1 MTTDHNRVMNNL
13 SELERHLLNDF
24 QHNLPLTSEP
34 YAEMAKQLGV
44 SEDDVLNALQG
55 LQDSALVSRVGAVF
69 KPNRIG
75 VSTLAAMSVPVER
88 LDEVA
93 QIINSYPE
101 VNHNYEREHAFN
113 MWFVATA
120 ANDEDLHATLQS
132 MEQETGLTIMSLP
145 MVEDYHIDL
154 GFPLKWG
161 HGAAGGHEGD
171 DEL

>member
-1 MTTDHNRVMNNL
+1 MTADRDIILNDL

-24 QHNLPLTSEP
+24 QHSLPLSPTP
-34 YAEMAKQLGV
+34 YADMAQLLGV
-44 SEDDVLNALQG
+44 TEDEVLSALQS
-55 LQDSALVSRVGAVF
+55 LQDMGVISRVGAVF

-75 VSTLAAMSVPVER
+75 VSTLAAMSVPSER

-120 ANDEDLHATLQS
+120 ADDEQLQATLQS
-132 MEQETGLTIMSLP
+132 IKQQTGLAVMSLP
-145 MVEDYHIDL
+145 MEEDFHIDL
-154 GFPLKWG
+154 GFPLQWG
-161 HGAAGGHEGD
+161 HGAAGSYEGD
-171 DEL
+171 NDL